1 MPDLG
6 LKIHDEKLTHEVKSL
21 TKEDSFEEDR
31 IIAYVPGASFSIL
44 FFLFFFK
51 KKQKFN
57 PKAHSK
63 CSDYNCAD
71 LGRQMSLG
79 HISFRE
85 IVAVN

>member
-21 TKEDSFEEDR
+21 TTEDSFEV
-31 IIAYVPGASFSIL
+31 IAYVPGASFSIL
-44 FFLFFFK
+44 FFFFFFK

>member
-21 TKEDSFEEDR
+21 TTEDSFEV
-31 IIAYVPGASFSIL
+31 IAYVPGASFSIL
-44 FFLFFFK
+44 FFFFFK
-51 KKQKFN
+51 NKQKFN